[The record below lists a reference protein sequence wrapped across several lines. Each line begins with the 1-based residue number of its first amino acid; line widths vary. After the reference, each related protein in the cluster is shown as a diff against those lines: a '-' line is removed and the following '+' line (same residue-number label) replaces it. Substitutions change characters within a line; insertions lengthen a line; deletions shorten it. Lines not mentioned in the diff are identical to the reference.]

1 MAAKTGTYTLI
12 ASSVFGSA
20 NNSVTFS
27 SIPGTYTD
35 LVLVC
40 SIKADAGTPN
50 ARLLINNT
58 TTPLAS
64 FTQLQGNGTAAASNF
79 ASGNAGTGG
88 YLYGT
93 YYNPLVT
100 GSYKTITFNLIDYAN
115 TTTYK
120 TVLIRTSGASD
131 AVEMMAGLWQ
141 STNAITQLNI
151 STGSNNFDTGS
162 TFRLY
167 GIEAGNL

>member
-1 MAAKTGTYTLI
+1 MPKTYTPI
-12 ASSVFGSA
+12 ATQTLTTATNTISF
-20 NNSVTFS
+20 T

-64 FTQLQGNGTAAASNF
+64 FTQLQGNGTAVASNR
-79 ASGNAGTGG
+79 AAGNAGTGG

-100 GSYKTITFNLIDYAN
+100 GSFKTIIFNVMNYAN

-131 AVEMMAGLWQ
+131 AVEAMVGLWQ
-141 STNAITQLNI
+141 STNAITQLNM
-151 STGSNNFDTGS
+151 STGSNNFAPGS
-162 TFRLY
+162 TLTLY
-167 GIEAGNL
+167 GILKA

>member
-50 ARLLINNT
+50 ARLLINAT

-64 FTQLQGNGTAAASNF
+64 FTQLQGAATAAANF
-79 ASGNAGTGG
+79 AAGNGGTGG

-100 GSYKTITFNLIDYAN
+100 GSYKTIIFNLMDYAN
-115 TTTYK
+115 TTTHK
-120 TVLIRTSGASD
+120 SVLIRTSGASD
-131 AVEMMAGLWQ
+131 AVEIMAGLWQ

-167 GIEAGNL
+167 GIEAAK